1 MDQLIYQKRQDV
13 CSKMMP
19 GKLASYMLKNEIRTL
34 PNTVHENKL
43 KWIKDLKA
51 RAIQSLEENKGRK
64 LFDKNGSKNFF
75 LIQCQNNTNKSKNKQ
90 NLSKLKY
97 FCTAKKNKNKKNP

>member
-1 MDQLIYQKRQDV
+1 MGQLIYQKRQDV
-13 CSKMMP
+13 CSKTMP

-34 PNTVHENKL
+34 PNTVHKNKL

-51 RAIQSLEENKGRK
+51 RAIQFLEENTGRK

-75 LIQCQNNTNKSKNKQ
+75 FLTQCQNNTNKSKNKQ
-90 NLSKLKY
+90 NLSKLKCFY
-97 FCTAKKNKNKKNP
+97 IAKKNK